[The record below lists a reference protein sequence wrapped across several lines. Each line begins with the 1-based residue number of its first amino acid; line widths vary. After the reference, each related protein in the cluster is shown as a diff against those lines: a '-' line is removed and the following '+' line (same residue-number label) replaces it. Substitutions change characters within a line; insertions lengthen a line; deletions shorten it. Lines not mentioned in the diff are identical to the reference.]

1 MSVCGPTKQVLLEQ
15 PYIKDPSMNVDDFI
29 KSYIAT
35 LGENIQ
41 VARFTRY
48 NLGETTEKAEE
59 EESLSDAVAATI
71 AGAK

>member
-1 MSVCGPTKQVLLEQ
+1 
-15 PYIKDPSMNVDDFI
+15 MNVDDFI